1 MFEILKDSSLAF
13 GVSIVRRNLEANH
26 VRRAYGVLVS
36 SHAVSFFACPEILFR
51 WEINVL
57 TSSDLRFDPHLTR
70 ELLV

>member
-36 SHAVSFFACPEILFR
+36 SHAVSFFCVSRDSVPVR
-51 WEINVL
+51 N
-57 TSSDLRFDPHLTR
+57 
-70 ELLV
+70 